1 MKKYMSLDLCIF
13 ALFLGACSSTGDTA
27 PESSGNITAE
37 SSAPVTEPETTPAPT
52 SYTYV
57 QISQDEAKSIIDSDT
72 PHIILDVRTNQEY
85 DMGHIPGAIVI
96 PVEEITESAP
106 SILTDKN
113 ALILVYCRSGNRSKV
128 ASEALANMGYS
139 NVREFGGIIDWQ
151 YETTR

>member
-1 MKKYMSLDLCIF
+1 MKKYMSFVLCIF
-13 ALFLGACSSTGDTA
+13 ALFLGACSSTGDTT
-27 PESSGNITAE
+27 PEPSGNITAE
-37 SSAPVTEPETTPAPT
+37 ISTPVTPNDSTPPQT
-52 SYTYV
+52 KYTYV
-57 QISQDEAKSIIDSDT
+57 QISQDEAKSIIDSGT

>member
-1 MKKYMSLDLCIF
+1 MKKYMSFVLCF
-13 ALFLGACSSTGDTA
+13 FTLFLGACSSTGDTT
-27 PESSGNITAE
+27 PEPSVNITAE
-37 SSAPVTEPETTPAPT
+37 ISTPVTSDATPPQT
-52 SYTYV
+52 KYTYI

-72 PHIILDVRTNQEY
+72 PHIILDVRTTQEY

-139 NVREFGGIIDWQ
+139 NIREFGGIIDWQ

>member
-1 MKKYMSLDLCIF
+1 MKKYMSFVLCVLT
-13 ALFLGACSSTGDTA
+13 LFLGACSSTD
-27 PESSGNITAE
+27 NITPEPSETINAE